1 MYFFE
6 KWLCKIEKL
15 YAKNI
20 DKNFYTKN
28 FYYSQFNNFCKCLPL
43 LVSGNFRIICS
54 KKYKLDKKPNVSS
67 RIRTCAGRAHMIS
80 SHAR

>member
-15 YAKNI
+15 YTKNI

-43 LVSGNFRIICS
+43 LVSGKSFAAKI
-54 KKYKLDKKPNVSS
+54 
-67 RIRTCAGRAHMIS
+67 
-80 SHAR
+80 

>member
-20 DKNFYTKN
+20 GKNFYTKI
-28 FYYSQFNNFCKCLPL
+28 FYHSQFNNFCKCLPL
-43 LVSGNFRIICS
+43 LVSGKSFAAKI
-54 KKYKLDKKPNVSS
+54 
-67 RIRTCAGRAHMIS
+67 
-80 SHAR
+80 